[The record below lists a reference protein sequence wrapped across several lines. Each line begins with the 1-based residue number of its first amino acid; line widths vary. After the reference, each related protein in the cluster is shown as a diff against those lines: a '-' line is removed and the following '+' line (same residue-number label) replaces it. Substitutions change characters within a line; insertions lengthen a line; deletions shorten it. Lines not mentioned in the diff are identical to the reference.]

1 MKSLESM
8 QSEQFV
14 KNASTRENTDFLPEP
29 DSAHRHFTII
39 SADDHIVEPPNTF
52 EGRVPAK
59 YVDQAPRVV
68 EKDDGSETWLYAG
81 NEFKNVGFNAVVGRP
96 IADYNFEPTRFD
108 QMRRGAWDVD
118 ARVADMDLD
127 GVYASVNFPS
137 FLPGFCGHRLQL
149 TVDDPD
155 LALAVTR
162 AWNQWNIEAWSG
174 ARPDRLIPCQIPF
187 LLDAQIAAD
196 EIRSNA
202 EKGFKAV
209 SFSEAP
215 HHLGLPSIH
224 SGYWDPVV
232 AACAETGTV
241 INLHIGSSGSSPSTA
256 PDAPPDTVGVL
267 FFGYAM
273 FAAVDWLFS
282 LLPVR
287 FPDLKLCLSE
297 GGIGWVAGL
306 LDRLDHMLPYH
317 SMYGT
322 WEGIDLTPAE
332 VLQRNFWFCAV
343 EDPSTFPTARR
354 IGSENILV
362 ETDYP
367 HADSTWPSTQAK
379 LATTLEGFS
388 PEDVEKFTWRNAAE
402 LFRHDVPAS
411 VRSDP
416 NAY

>member
-29 DSAHRHFTII
+29 ETAHRHFTII

-241 INLHIGSSGSSPSTA
+241 VNLHIGSSGSSPSTA

-388 PEDVEKFTWRNAAE
+388 PEDIERFTWRNAAE